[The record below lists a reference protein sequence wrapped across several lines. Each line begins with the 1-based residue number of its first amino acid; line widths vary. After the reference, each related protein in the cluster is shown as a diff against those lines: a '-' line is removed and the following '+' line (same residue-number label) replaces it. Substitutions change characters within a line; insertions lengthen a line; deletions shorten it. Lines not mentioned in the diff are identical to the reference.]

1 MRNNFKISIIA
12 IVGICVGV
20 TAGYFVIKGVRVAST
35 QTMSLVEGIHFPGD
49 DVLSYGGPA
58 VEDIFKNQEGDD
70 VYFMDYKKTYKISQK
85 APVPYITAKSFIVGD
100 LETGDIIFSKNKD
113 ETMPIA
119 SISKLMTAVLADEYV
134 GLSKEIKM
142 TDFAV
147 STYGR
152 QGNLSVGEV
161 YEVSD
166 ILYPLLLESS
176 NDAAEAIAESLIRD
190 NFIQKMNDKSFEL
203 EMFNTHFGDPS
214 GLSPRNISTSSD
226 LFKLSQYIEKYRS
239 YIFGIT
245 KEKKYELGKKV
256 WFSNSKFRSDDD
268 YIGGKNGY
276 TDEALKTQLAIF
288 DIEISGESK
297 KIIFIILKTDDIPGD
312 IYGLKKYTEK
322 YVTFE

>member
-1 MRNNFKISIIA
+1 
-12 IVGICVGV
+12 
-20 TAGYFVIKGVRVAST
+20 
-35 QTMSLVEGIHFPGD
+35 
-49 DVLSYGGPA
+49 
-58 VEDIFKNQEGDD
+58 
-70 VYFMDYKKTYKISQK
+70 
-85 APVPYITAKSFIVGD
+85 
-100 LETGDIIFSKNKD
+100 
-113 ETMPIA
+113 
-119 SISKLMTAVLADEYV
+119 
-134 GLSKEIKM
+134 
-142 TDFAV
+142 
-147 STYGR
+147 
-152 QGNLSVGEV
+152 
-161 YEVSD
+161 
-166 ILYPLLLESS
+166 
-176 NDAAEAIAESLIRD
+176 
-190 NFIQKMNDKSFEL
+190 
-203 EMFNTHFGDPS
+203 MFNTHFGDPS
-214 GLSPRNISTSSD
+214 RLSPRNISTSSD